1 MPCSFQVHSKAYQLH
16 THTDPVF
23 YRCFSYT
30 GDYRMLSRLPS
41 ACSFSI
47 FSYPGLF
54 PRCRERIMGVDGAD
68 NIDSQLL
75 SASAT
80 RSGPG

>member
-1 MPCSFQVHSKAYQLH
+1 MPCLFQVHSKAYQLH

-23 YRCFSYT
+23 FRCFSYT

-54 PRCRERIMGVDGAD
+54 PRCRERIMGD

-75 SASAT
+75 SASVMW
-80 RSGPG
+80 SGPG